1 MTGRLWDGFGEAGTD
16 GDVNAGK
23 ELTGLGWFFVGGK
36 IVPGKDPYSPDA
48 TRGFSR
54 SRISLIASE

>member
-1 MTGRLWDGFGEAGTD
+1 MD

-23 ELTGLGWFFVGGK
+23 GLMPLGWFFWARK
-36 IVPGKDPYSPDA
+36 NVPGKDPYNPDA

-54 SRISLIASE
+54 SRISLIASG